1 MRIIIVGCGKVGKT
15 IAGELSQEK
24 HDVTVIDSSQDAI
37 DDVTT
42 EYDVMGVVGNG
53 ASYSVQK
60 EAGIDNS
67 DLLIAVTESDE
78 INLLCCLF
86 AKKAGLRS
94 TIARVRN
101 PQYRNEVAFIKE
113 ELGLSM
119 AVNPEFDAAT
129 EIARVLRFPT
139 VNKIDTFAKGRVE
152 LLRFTIPEGSVLA
165 NHTLI
170 EISKMTRSEVL
181 ICAVIRGDE
190 EVTIPKGNFVLKEKD
205 TICIIAG
212 PLAAK
217 EFFKRIG
224 HDTHQVKDT
233 MIVGGG
239 RVAYYLAEQL
249 IKMGIAVKIIERDRD
264 RCQVLSE
271 LLPKA
276 SIING
281 DSNNQDVLLE
291 EGIEKAEAFVS
302 LTGID
307 EGNVFLSLFAKKY
320 SKAKV
325 VTKINRLDYDDIIN
339 TFNLGSIVSP
349 KSITADYILSYVRAK
364 QNSIGSNVET
374 LYKIIENKVEAL
386 EFKVTENIPQTGIPL
401 QSLQIKEN
409 ILVGCV
415 NRNGKVQIA
424 NGQTTIEVGDTV
436 IVITTQTGLHDLKD
450 IFKNG

>member
-24 HDVTVIDSSQDAI
+24 HDVVVIDQNIDAI
-37 DDVTT
+37 DDVTSN
-42 EYDVMGVVGNG
+42 YDVMGLQGNG
-53 ASYSVQK
+53 ASYSVQQ
-60 EAGIDNS
+60 EAGINET

-86 AKKAGLRS
+86 ARKAGVTS

-101 PQYRNEVAFIKE
+101 PQYRTEVKYIRD
-113 ELGLSM
+113 ELGLSLIL
-119 AVNPEFDAAT
+119 NPEYDSAT
-129 EIARVLRFPT
+129 EISRVLRFPT
-139 VNKIDTFAKGRVE
+139 VNKIDTFAKGKVE
-152 LLRFTIPEGSVLA
+152 LLRYTIPAGSVLA

-181 ICAVIRGDE
+181 ICAVIRGED
-190 EVTIPKGNFVLKEKD
+190 EVTIPKGDFVLHEND
-205 TICIIAG
+205 TICIIAE
-212 PLAAK
+212 PLAARD
-217 EFFKRIG
+217 FFKRIG

-239 RVAYYLAEQL
+239 RIAYYLADKL
-249 IKMGIAVKIIERDRD
+249 LKMGINVKIIERDRD
-264 RCQVLSE
+264 RCEELSR

-276 SIING
+276 QIVNG
-281 DSNNQDVLLE
+281 DSNNQDVLIE
-291 EGIEKAEAFVS
+291 EGIANAESFVS

-325 VTKINRLDYDDIIN
+325 VTKINRIDYDDIIN

-349 KSITADYILSYVRAK
+349 KSLTADYILSYVRAK

-386 EFKVTENIPQTGIPL
+386 EFKITENATFIGKPL
-401 QSLQIKEN
+401 QELAIEKD
-409 ILVGCV
+409 ILIGCV
-415 NRNGKVQIA
+415 NRNGNVQIA
-424 NGQTTIEVGDTV
+424 NGRTVINRGDTV
-436 IVITTQTGLHDLKD
+436 IVITTRTGLHDFKD
-450 IFKNG
+450 IFNN

>member
-24 HDVTVIDSSQDAI
+24 HDVTVIDSSSETI

-60 EAGIDNS
+60 EAGIDNA

-101 PQYRNEVAFIKE
+101 PQYRQEVTYIKE

-119 AVNPEFDAAT
+119 AVNPEYDAAT

-181 ICAVIRGDE
+181 ICAVIRGDD
-190 EVTIPKGNFVLKEKD
+190 EVTIPKGNFVLKEND

-212 PLAAK
+212 PVAAK

-239 RVAYYLAEQL
+239 RIAYYLTEQL
-249 IKMGIAVKIIERDRD
+249 IRMGISVKIIERDRE

-271 LLPKA
+271 LFPKA
-276 SIING
+276 TIING
-281 DSNNQDVLLE
+281 DSNNQDVLFE
-291 EGIEKAEAFVS
+291 EGIEKAESFVS

-325 VTKINRLDYDDIIN
+325 VTKINRIDYDDIIN

-386 EFKVTENIPQTGIPL
+386 EFKVTENLPQIGIPL
-401 QSLQIKEN
+401 QKLQIKEN
-409 ILVGCV
+409 ILIGCV
-415 NRNGKVQIA
+415 NRNGNVQIA
-424 NGQTTIEVGDTV
+424 NGQTEIHVGDTV
-436 IVITTQTGLHDLKD
+436 IVITTQTGLHDFRD
-450 IFKNG
+450 IFKNV

>member
-15 IAGELSQEK
+15 IAGELSHEK
-24 HDVTVIDSSQDAI
+24 HDVTVIDQNSEII
-37 DDVTT
+37 DEVTNT
-42 EYDVMGVVGNG
+42 YDVMGVVGNG

-60 EAGIDNS
+60 DAGIDAA
-67 DLLIAVTESDE
+67 DLLIALTESDE

-86 AKKAGLRS
+86 AKKAGLKS

-101 PQYRNEVAFIKE
+101 PQYRNEVRYIKE

-170 EISKMTRSEVL
+170 EISKMTKSEVL
-181 ICAVIRGDE
+181 ICAVIRGE
-190 EVTIPKGNFVLKEKD
+190 EVTIPKGNFVLHEND

-239 RVAYYLAEQL
+239 RIAYYLAEQL
-249 IKMGIAVKIIERDRD
+249 IRMGITVKIIERDRE
-264 RCQVLSE
+264 RCEELSE

-276 SIING
+276 AIING

-291 EGIEKAEAFVS
+291 EGIAKAESFVS

-307 EGNVFLSLFAKKY
+307 EGNVFLSLFAKK
-320 SKAKV
+320 SSNAKV
-325 VTKINRLDYDDIIN
+325 VTKINRIDYDDIIN
-339 TFNLGSIVSP
+339 NFNLGSIICP
-349 KSITADYILSYVRAK
+349 KNITADNILSYVRAR

-386 EFKVTENIPQTGIPL
+386 EFKITENMSSIIGIPL
-401 QSLQIKEN
+401 QKLSIKEN
-409 ILVGCV
+409 ILIGCI

-436 IVITTQTGLHDLKD
+436 IVITSMTGLSDFKD
-450 IFKNG
+450 ILK

>member
-24 HDVTVIDSSQDAI
+24 HDVTVIDQNQNTI
-37 DDVTT
+37 DEVTT

-60 EAGIDNS
+60 EAGIDEA
-67 DLLIAVTESDE
+67 DLLVAVTESDE

-86 AKKAGLRS
+86 AKKAGLKS

-101 PQYRNEVAFIKE
+101 PQYRNEVSFIKE

-119 AVNPEFDAAT
+119 AVNPEYDAAT

-139 VNKIDTFAKGRVE
+139 VNKIDTFAKGKVE
-152 LLRFTIPEGSVLA
+152 LLRFTIPEGSALA

-170 EISKMTRSEVL
+170 DISKMTRSEVL

-190 EVTIPKGNFVLKEKD
+190 EVTIPKGNFVLKEND
-205 TICIIAG
+205 TICIIAQ
-212 PLAAK
+212 PIAAK

-239 RVAYYLAEQL
+239 RIAYYLAEQL
-249 IKMGIAVKIIERDRD
+249 IRMGIAVKIIERDRD
-264 RCQVLSE
+264 RCEFLSE
-271 LLPKA
+271 MLPKA

-281 DSNNQDVLLE
+281 DSNNQDVLFE
-291 EGIEKAEAFVS
+291 EGIETAESFVS

-325 VTKINRLDYDDIIN
+325 ITKINRIDYDDIIN

-364 QNSIGSNVET
+364 QNTLGSNVET

-386 EFKVTENIPQTGIPL
+386 EFKITENTSVIGVPL
-401 QSLQIKEN
+401 QKLQIREN
-409 ILVGCV
+409 ILIGCV
-415 NRNGKVQIA
+415 NHKGKIQIA
-424 NGQTTIEVGDTV
+424 NGQTEINIGDTV
-436 IVITTQTGLHDLKD
+436 IVITTQTGLNDFKD
-450 IFKNG
+450 IFKN

>member
-24 HDVTVIDSSQDAI
+24 HDVTVIDQNQNTI
-37 DDVTT
+37 DEVTT

-60 EAGIDNS
+60 EAGIDDA
-67 DLLIAVTESDE
+67 DLLVAVTESDE

-86 AKKAGLRS
+86 AKKAGLKS

-101 PQYRNEVAFIKE
+101 PQYRNEVSFIKE

-119 AVNPEFDAAT
+119 AVNPEYDAAT

-139 VNKIDTFAKGRVE
+139 VNKIDTFAKGKVE
-152 LLRFTIPEGSVLA
+152 LLRFTIPEGSALA

-170 EISKMTRSEVL
+170 DISKMTRSEVL

-190 EVTIPKGNFVLKEKD
+190 EVTIPKGNFVLKEND
-205 TICIIAG
+205 TICIIAQ
-212 PLAAK
+212 PIAAK

-239 RVAYYLAEQL
+239 RIAYYLAEQL
-249 IKMGIAVKIIERDRD
+249 IRMGIAVKIIERDRD
-264 RCQVLSE
+264 RCEFLSE
-271 LLPKA
+271 MLPKA

-281 DSNNQDVLLE
+281 DSNNQDVLFE
-291 EGIEKAEAFVS
+291 EGIETAESFVS

-325 VTKINRLDYDDIIN
+325 ITKINRIDYDDIIN

-364 QNSIGSNVET
+364 QNTLGSNVET

-386 EFKVTENIPQTGIPL
+386 EFKITENTSVIGVPL
-401 QSLQIKEN
+401 QKLQIREN
-409 ILVGCV
+409 ILIGCV
-415 NRNGKVQIA
+415 NHKGKIQIA
-424 NGQTTIEVGDTV
+424 NGQTEINIGDTV
-436 IVITTQTGLHDLKD
+436 IVITTQTGLNDFKD
-450 IFKNG
+450 IFKN

>member
-15 IAGELSQEK
+15 IAGELSSEK
-24 HDVTVIDSSQDAI
+24 HDITVIDKSVDAI
-37 DDVTT
+37 DDVTN

-60 EAGIDNS
+60 EAGIDEA
-67 DLLIAVTESDE
+67 DLLVAVTESDE

-86 AKKAGLRS
+86 AKKAGIRS

-101 PQYRNEVAFIKE
+101 PQYRNEVAYIKE

-119 AVNPEFDAAT
+119 AINPEFDAAT

-152 LLRFTIPEGSVLA
+152 LLRFTIPAGSILA

-170 EISKMTRSEVL
+170 EIAKMTKSEVL
-181 ICAVIRGDE
+181 ICAVIRGEE
-190 EVTIPKGNFVLKEKD
+190 EVTIPKGNFVLHEND
-205 TICIIAG
+205 TICIIAQ
-212 PLAAK
+212 PIAAK
-217 EFFKRIG
+217 KFFTKIG
-224 HDTHQVKDT
+224 HDTHQVKDA

-239 RVAYYLAEQL
+239 RIAYYLTEQL
-249 IKMGIAVKIIERDRD
+249 IRMGIKVKIIERDRD
-264 RCQVLSE
+264 RCEELSE
-271 LLPKA
+271 LLPEA
-276 SIING
+276 TIING
-281 DSNNQDVLLE
+281 DSNNQDVLIE

-320 SKAKV
+320 SNAKV
-325 VTKINRLDYDDIIN
+325 VTKINRIDYDDIIN
-339 TFNLGSIVSP
+339 TFNLGSIICP
-349 KSITADYILSYVRAK
+349 KNITADYILSYVRAK
-364 QNSIGSNVET
+364 QNSLGSNVET

-386 EFKVTENIPQTGIPL
+386 EFKISEKMAAVGVPL
-401 QSLQIKEN
+401 QDLHIREN
-409 ILVGCV
+409 ILIGCV

-424 NGQTTIEVGDTV
+424 NGQTVINVGDTV
-436 IVITTQTGLHDLKD
+436 IVITSQTGLHDFKD
-450 IFKNG
+450 ILKN